1 MPAPGRYTMQGD
13 LNLTPLQ
20 TPSSDA
26 GIIPRVL
33 HRLFQLLDAA
43 AGAEWSVKCSY
54 VELYNEELRDLLA
67 AEYREPGGNAAV
79 QPMGL
84 GATGAGGAAGA
95 SAPGG
100 LKIYEDQNKRGG
112 VTIQG
117 LEETSVRSLGEALG
131 LLIKG
136 TQRRQVAETKM
147 NSESSWVHAPCA
159 SPLREH
165 RH

>member
-1 MPAPGRYTMQGD
+1 MDLILSSYTMQGD

-33 HRLFQLLDAA
+33 HRLFQLLDATA
-43 AGAEWSVKCSY
+43 NAEWSVKCSY
-54 VELYNEELRDLLA
+54 VELYNEELRDLLSA
-67 AEYREPGGNAAV
+67 DYREPGGNGGI

-84 GATGAGGAAGA
+84 GAG
-95 SAPGG
+95 APGPNRLEG

-112 VTIQG
+112 VMIQG
-117 LEETSVRSLGEALG
+117 LEEASVRNLGEALA

-147 NSESSWVHAPCA
+147 NSESS
-159 SPLREH
+159 
-165 RH
+165 